1 MQRGRGDDAGN
12 GELKYNAGQAPPPA
26 ARNSTAMDASGHVRP
41 TVRIPRAIWALGFV
55 SLFMDASSEL
65 VHSLL
70 PVYLAGTLGASAFA
84 IGMIEGTAEALALI
98 VKVFSGYL
106 SDALGKRKPLVLL
119 GYGLA
124 AVVKPLFPLAGSVGM
139 VVTARFID
147 RIGKGIRGAPRDA
160 LIGDLAPPE
169 VRGASF
175 GLRQSMDTV
184 GAVIGPL
191 LAIGLM
197 LVFVGDIRT
206 VLWFAVPPAVIAVAL
221 VLFAVREPADSV
233 QKAARLPISRAGL
246 ASLGSPYWRIVVVGG
261 LLSLA
266 RFSEAF
272 LVLRASERGLSNS
285 YVPLV
290 LVVMSLVYTLTA
302 YPAGRL
308 SDRMSRRSLLL
319 VGIALLIAADAVLA
333 VAQTP
338 VVVFAG
344 VALWGA
350 HMGMTQGLLATLIAD
365 VAPPQHRGTAFGMF
379 NLASGIALLVASA
392 LAGLLWDQGGASLTF
407 VVGGCI
413 AALAWLAA
421 LVVLPASATMR
432 AA

>member
-1 MQRGRGDDAGN
+1 MTRHSNREGGA
-12 GELKYNAGQAPPPA
+12 
-26 ARNSTAMDASGHVRP
+26 
-41 TVRIPRAIWALGFV
+41 VRIPGAIWALGFV

-70 PVYLAGTLGASAFA
+70 PVYLVGTLGASAFA
-84 IGMIEGTAEALALI
+84 LGMIEGTAEALALV

-106 SDALGKRKPLVLL
+106 SDAFGRRKPLVLL

-124 AVVKPLFPLAGSVGM
+124 AAVKPLFPLAGSVG
-139 VVTARFID
+139 VVVAARFLD

-160 LIGDLAPPE
+160 LIGDLAPAE

-191 LAIGLM
+191 LVIGLM
-197 LVFVGDIRT
+197 LLFLGDIRT

-221 VLFAVREPADSV
+221 VLFAVREPAG
-233 QKAARLPISRAGL
+233 AAHPPARLPISRAGL
-246 ASLGSPYWRIVVVGG
+246 ASLGAGYWRIVLVGG

-272 LVLRASERGLSNS
+272 LVLRAAERGLPNTW
-285 YVPLV
+285 VPLV
-290 LVVMSLVYTLTA
+290 LVVMSLVYTVTA

-308 SDRMSRRSLLL
+308 SDRIPRRGLLL
-319 VGIALLIAADAVLA
+319 AGIAMLVAADAVLA
-333 VAQTP
+333 LAYTP
-338 VVVFAG
+338 AVVFVG

-350 HMGMTQGLLATLIAD
+350 HMGLTQGILATLVAD
-365 VAPPQHRGTAFGMF
+365 VAPARHRGTAYGMF
-379 NLASGIALLVASA
+379 N
-392 LAGLLWDQGGASLTF
+392 
-407 VVGGCI
+407 
-413 AALAWLAA
+413 
-421 LVVLPASATMR
+421 
-432 AA
+432 

>member
-1 MQRGRGDDAGN
+1 MARRSSPEGRA
-12 GELKYNAGQAPPPA
+12 
-26 ARNSTAMDASGHVRP
+26 TVHV
-41 TVRIPRAIWALGFV
+41 PRVIWALGFV

-106 SDALGKRKPLVLL
+106 SDAFGKRKPLVLL

-124 AVVKPLFPLAGSVGM
+124 AVVKPLFPLAGSVG
-139 VVTARFID
+139 VVVAARFLD

-160 LIGDLAPPE
+160 LIGDLAPLE

-184 GAVIGPL
+184 GAVLGPL

-197 LVFVGDIRT
+197 VLFVGDIRS

-221 VLFAVREPADSV
+221 VLFAVREPAGT
-233 QKAARLPISRAGL
+233 AHRPARLPISRAGL
-246 ASLGSPYWRIVVVGG
+246 AQLGTAYWRIVLVGG

-272 LVLRASERGLSNS
+272 LVLRAAERGLSNT

-290 LVVMSLVYTLTA
+290 LVVMSLVYTVTA

-308 SDRMSRRSLLL
+308 SDRIARRSLLL
-319 VGIALLIAADAVLA
+319 AGIALLVAADVVLA
-333 VAQTP
+333 LADTP
-338 VVVFAG
+338 ALVLVG

-350 HMGMTQGLLATLIAD
+350 HMGLTQGMLATLIAD
-365 VAPPQHRGTAFGMF
+365 VAPPQHRGSAFGMF
-379 NLASGIALLVASA
+379 NLVAGIALLVASA
-392 LAGLLWDQGGASLTF
+392 LAGLLWDADGPALTF
-407 VVGGCI
+407 VIGGCL
-413 AALAWLAA
+413 AALTWLAA
-421 LVVLPASATMR
+421 LALLPKASPGTA
-432 AA
+432 